1 MRYKNL
7 KLSAI
12 LLLALGT
19 AGLQAQETVP
29 ATGGDAS
36 GSGGSSSYT
45 VGQLFYTTI
54 TGTNGSVTQGL
65 QQPYEISVIT
75 GIEEAKGIDLNVSA
89 FPNPTT
95 DVLNLEIGNY
105 DNTNLSYQL
114 FDMQGRMVV
123 SKKITGDH
131 TSIGTGNLVSAT
143 YFLRV
148 LEDNKEIKSF
158 KIIKN

>member
-7 KLSAI
+7 KLCAI
-12 LLLALGT
+12 LLLAFGT
-19 AGLQAQETVP
+19 AGLHAQETVP